1 MNFPIPVNLT
11 VAQNNVPV
19 NITVS
24 DNSESIGLDI
34 ETPIVTST
42 VSDYDGEYDVTPSS
56 VEQVFATNGKKMN
69 HDFVVEPIPS
79 NYGLITWNGSIITV
93 S

>member
-1 MNFPIPVNLT
+1 MTLPIRIDITVAESVQQYDLT
-11 VAQNNVPV
+11 VVET
-19 NITVS
+19 NIP
-24 DNSESIGLDI
+24 IQI
-34 ETPIVTST
+34 EAGTPIVAST

-56 VEQVFATNGKKMN
+56 VVQVFATNGKKMN